1 MAINPACDQWTRLAR
16 SGMRSGFSSMLIA
29 TLCLQLVVTP
39 TWADDDTDSAKA
51 GQTDKADD
59 ADKSADTDKTV
70 DTDKTA
76 DAEAAEEKPATFDR
90 AALMKLIGE
99 KKIDEA
105 SDRLAA
111 ARAESPDDAQL
122 MMLDYTLTSFLQRS
136 DPKAARPRLERLHGE
151 FQKASEEYPVLT
163 NYVLIVSQSYA
174 TSLASD
180 GMVDEALKVLD
191 DAIVSAERASGPPSP
206 MTASL
211 EMTRVRVL
219 MDAGRG
225 EEALKITDARFDAT
239 VEEAASEP
247 AALNRLVALLSLYQG
262 PLTDGNPELLATR
275 QRQVEETVLA
285 MLENENA
292 GLNEIQAYHALQMS
306 RASRLLSRNPEEAG
320 KIANELIERME
331 PFVDKLKV
339 PQSNTLERLKQRTEG
354 FLSQVESARERRAL
368 IGQEAPELDSET
380 FVNSDV
386 VKLADLRGKVVLLDF
401 WAVWCGPCIATFP
414 HLRHLHEEF
423 ADDGLVILGVTRK
436 YGYQWDEEANEAV
449 SNKEA
454 TMEEELVAL
463 EGFRKKHELP
473 YGFVVTPAGSTY
485 AQQFKV
491 SGIPQAVVID
501 QEGIIREIS
510 VGAGEASAQA
520 IEAAIK
526 DLLDKEKA

>member
-1 MAINPACDQWTRLAR
+1 
-16 SGMRSGFSSMLIA
+16 MLIA
-29 TLCLQLVVTP
+29 TLFLEPVVTP
-39 TWADDDTDSAKA
+39 TWAADDTDSAKA
-51 GQTDKADD
+51 LQTDEP
-59 ADKSADTDKTV
+59 ADT
-70 DTDKTA
+70 
-76 DAEAAEEKPATFDR
+76 EEAEEKPPTFDR
-90 AALMKLIGE
+90 AELMKLIGE
-99 KKIDEA
+99 KKLDEA
-105 SDRLAA
+105 SERLAA
-111 ARAESPDDAQL
+111 ARAEHPDDSQL
-122 MMLDYTLTSFLQRS
+122 MILDYTLTSFLQRS
-136 DPKAARPRLERLHGE
+136 DPKAARSRLERLHGE
-151 FQKASEEYPVLT
+151 FQKASEEHAVLK

-219 MDAGRG
+219 TDAGRG
-225 EEALKITDARFDAT
+225 EEALKMTDARFDAT
-239 VEEAASEP
+239 IEEAAQEP

-262 PLTDGNPELLATR
+262 PMTDGNPELLATR
-275 QRQVEETVLA
+275 QRQVEETVVA
-285 MLENENA
+285 MLESEDA
-292 GLNEIQAYHALQMS
+292 GLNEIQAYHALQMA

-320 KIANELIERME
+320 EIANELMERME
-331 PFVDKLKV
+331 PFVDKLEV
-339 PQSNTLERLKQRTEG
+339 PQSNTLERLKQRTAG
-354 FLSQVESARERRAL
+354 FLSQVESAMERRAL

-386 VKLADLRGKVVLLDF
+386 VKLADLRGKVVLIDF

-423 ADDGLVILGVTRK
+423 SDDGLVILGVTRK
-436 YGYQWDEEANEAV
+436 YGYKWDEEANEAV

-454 TMEEELVAL
+454 TLEEELVAL

-473 YGFVVTPAGSTY
+473 YGFVVTPAGSTF

-501 QEGIIREIS
+501 QEGVIREIS
-510 VGAGEASAQA
+510 VGSGEASAQA

-526 DLLDKEKA
+526 KLLDRDEA